1 MESDVEFSNTHIYS
15 HIHRYIGT
23 SLYRVTTCQL
33 NIRQLKESDI
43 GNMPSFESLLYIIFI
58 TQLYERKKVAL
69 PLIVIGLIALIW
81 SYDTARNIIGIE
93 V

>member
-1 MESDVEFSNTHIYS
+1 
-15 HIHRYIGT
+15 
-23 SLYRVTTCQL
+23 
-33 NIRQLKESDI
+33 
-43 GNMPSFESLLYIIFI
+43 MPSFESLLYIIFI